1 MTRKPSNRGAIA
13 GSYLLAVNAIC
24 TAIGVGLGVLADAVL
39 PLAVA
44 GFFVGFF
51 LGIWVVY
58 RRFKDL

>member
-1 MTRKPSNRGAIA
+1 MTRKPSNRGAVA
-13 GSYLLAVNAIC
+13 GSYLLATNAIC
-24 TAIGVGLGVLADAVL
+24 TGIGVGLGVLVDAVL